1 MARTCLSIFAALS
14 LLLIHLPP
22 SIFGQSTPA
31 SSPGTQTTQPND
43 PDTKPGNNSRLPGHH
58 GSQRPVLSSAEK
70 IKRAVE
76 EIGMSQKITV
86 ILKSGNDDLHGAV
99 TRIGKDEFEVAEVDF
114 QRVVTV
120 QYTSVKKIRSGYGRT
135 NLFTGKRTS
144 SPPRALRIAIT
155 VGALFLVI
163 GMPLIIVAT
172 TKD

>member
-22 SIFGQSTPA
+22 SILGQSTPA

-43 PDTKPGNNSRLPGHH
+43 PDKKPGNNSRLPGQR

-76 EIGMSQKITV
+76 EIGVAQKITV

-114 QRVVTV
+114 QRVITV
-120 QYTSVKKIRSGYGRT
+120 QYTNVKKIRSGYGRI
-135 NLFTGKRTS
+135 NLFTGRRIS
-144 SPPRALRIAIT
+144 SPPRGVGIAVT

-163 GMPLIIVAT
+163 GLPVIVLAT
-172 TKD
+172 IKD

>member
-31 SSPGTQTTQPND
+31 SSP
-43 PDTKPGNNSRLPGHH
+43 RA
-58 GSQRPVLSSAEK
+58 SQRPVLSDAEK

-86 ILKSGNDDLHGAV
+86 ILKSGDDDLHGAV

-114 QRVVTV
+114 QRVITV
-120 QYTSVKKIRSGYGRT
+120 QYTNVKKIRSGYGGT

>member
-1 MARTCLSIFAALS
+1 MTRASLSIFAALS

-22 SIFGQSTPA
+22 IVFGQSTPA
-31 SSPGTQTTQPND
+31 SSPSTQTTQPND
-43 PDTKPGNNSRLPGHH
+43 PDKPGNDSSLPGHS
-58 GSQRPVLSSAEK
+58 GSQRPVLSNAEE

-76 EIGMSQKITV
+76 EIGVAQKITV
-86 ILKSGNDDLHGAV
+86 ILKSGDDLHGAV

-120 QYTSVKKIRSGYGRT
+120 QYANVKKIRSGYGRT
-135 NLFTGKRTS
+135 NLFTGKRIS
-144 SPPRALRIAIT
+144 SPPRALRIAAT

>member
-43 PDTKPGNNSRLPGHH
+43 PNKKTGNA
-58 GSQRPVLSSAEK
+58 SQRPVLSSAEK

-76 EIGMSQKITV
+76 EIGMAQKITV
-86 ILKSGNDDLHGAV
+86 ILKSGDDDLHGAV
-99 TRIGKDEFEVAEVDF
+99 TRIGKDEFEVAEVDS
-114 QRVVTV
+114 QRVITV

-144 SPPRALRIAIT
+144 SPPRALRIAAT

>member
-1 MARTCLSIFAALS
+1 M
-14 LLLIHLPP
+14 
-22 SIFGQSTPA
+22 
-31 SSPGTQTTQPND
+31 
-43 PDTKPGNNSRLPGHH
+43 
-58 GSQRPVLSSAEK
+58 LSSAEK

-76 EIGMSQKITV
+76 EIGMAQKITV
-86 ILKSGNDDLHGAV
+86 ILKSGDDDLHGAV

-120 QYTSVKKIRSGYGRT
+120 QYANVKKLRSGYGRT
-135 NLFTGKRTS
+135 NLFTGKRIS
-144 SPPRALRIAIT
+144 SPPRALRIAAT

>member
-1 MARTCLSIFAALS
+1 

-22 SIFGQSTPA
+22 IVFGQSTPA
-31 SSPGTQTTQPND
+31 SSPSTQTTQPND
-43 PDTKPGNNSRLPGHH
+43 PDKKPGNDSRLPGHRA
-58 GSQRPVLSSAEK
+58 SQRPVLSNAEE

-76 EIGMSQKITV
+76 EIGVAQKITV
-86 ILKSGNDDLHGAV
+86 ILKSGDDLHGAV
-99 TRIGKDEFEVAEVDF
+99 TRIGKDEFDVAEVDF
-114 QRVVTV
+114 QRVITV
-120 QYTSVKKIRSGYGRT
+120 QYTNVKKIRSGYGRT

-144 SPPRALRIAIT
+144 PPRALRIAVT